1 MISVFT
7 HLDEDY
13 QFRWLAELQ
22 RIAKPGALV
31 VLTVNGAKNGQGFFF
46 ERSYE
51 EGLFPAWYQNTYHSR
66 DYVFENFG
74 KYFEVLKT
82 PAAQHERPSGRGC
95 AAKAVSVSLSAP
107 TVGASDFY
115 QSGDKSPHSKEAS
128 DFHDRHDF
136 YILSARMHT
145 VRLPAEPLVV
155 IQPTNRW
162 SLLSFK
168 DIWAYRELLFFLT
181 WRDVKVRYKQTALGA
196 AWAILQPL
204 FMMIIFTIFFGRLA
218 AVDSAGIPYPV
229 FALAGLVPWTFF
241 SNAITASGNS
251 LVGSANL
258 ITKVYFPRL
267 IVPAA
272 AMLAGLVDFLL
283 AFILLCLLMIYY
295 QIVPTIQ
302 ILFLPVLV
310 LLTALFSLGVGTWFS
325 ALNVNIA
332 TCALPSRF

>member
-1 MISVFT
+1 
-7 HLDEDY
+7 
-13 QFRWLAELQ
+13 
-22 RIAKPGALV
+22 
-31 VLTVNGAKNGQGFFF
+31 
-46 ERSYE
+46 
-51 EGLFPAWYQNTYHSR
+51 
-66 DYVFENFG
+66 
-74 KYFEVLKT
+74 
-82 PAAQHERPSGRGC
+82 
-95 AAKAVSVSLSAP
+95 
-107 TVGASDFY
+107 
-115 QSGDKSPHSKEAS
+115 
-128 DFHDRHDF
+128 
-136 YILSARMHT
+136 MHT

-155 IQPTNRW
+155 IQPNKRW

-218 AVDSAGIPYPV
+218 GVGSSGIPYPV

-272 AMLAGLVDFLL
+272 AMLAGLVDFVL
-283 AFILLCLLMIYY
+283 AFVLLVLLMLYY

-302 ILFLPVLV
+302 VLFLPVLV

-325 ALNVNIA
+325 ALNVKYRDVRF
-332 TCALPSRF
+332 ALPFLIQLWLFVSSVILPSTAIPPKWRWLLLLNPMSGIIEGYRSALFGLPFDWPALGIASGLTIVTLLYAIYAFGRVERSFADII